1 MSFVLHVCFY
11 VLLEHDGTWDTS
23 DPCQNVSAFKLCEAS
38 RFPDCMLDTWVV
50 SSNSQH
56 IQAGR
61 WPQKNHGKA
70 WLRNRDCN
78 GLQGT
83 ASLQDI
89 FFCQDLV
96 LTCVCDFLASQ
107 VSRWKKLR
115 FK

>member
-23 DPCQNVSAFKLCEAS
+23 DPCQNVCAFKLCEAS
-38 RFPDCMLDTWVV
+38 RFPDCM
-50 SSNSQH
+50 
-56 IQAGR
+56 A
-61 WPQKNHGKA
+61 QKQGLQRTA
-70 WLRNRDCN
+70 RDCK
-78 GLQGT
+78 GLQVCKT
-83 ASLQDI
+83 F